1 MSNFIS
7 IATKLIKFIINFT
20 LKIKFNIRNDGHY
33 GQFKRFSK
41 KANIFGWNV
50 LRSTMFQV
58 FLEKSIKYQLKKW
71 ISKKVFI
78 FYFWKVLKLNFANR
92 QLFIHASFRSKYFKN
107 RFFVNL
113 SLALLMIHLSTYSP
127 SRRQFGKVSIFH
139 VPLITEFKAGYR
151 NK

>member
-20 LKIKFNIRNDGHY
+20 FKIKFNMRNDGHF
-33 GQFKRFSK
+33 GQFKKFYK

-78 FYFWKVLKLNFANR
+78 FCFWKVLKLNFAYFFHFFLSKFGFLIKFWIGNEHR
-92 QLFIHASFRSKYFKN
+92 CPRKKVLSF
-107 RFFVNL
+107 
-113 SLALLMIHLSTYSP
+113 
-127 SRRQFGKVSIFH
+127 FH
-139 VPLITEFKAGYR
+139 ILKKSGPLCMG
-151 NK
+151 